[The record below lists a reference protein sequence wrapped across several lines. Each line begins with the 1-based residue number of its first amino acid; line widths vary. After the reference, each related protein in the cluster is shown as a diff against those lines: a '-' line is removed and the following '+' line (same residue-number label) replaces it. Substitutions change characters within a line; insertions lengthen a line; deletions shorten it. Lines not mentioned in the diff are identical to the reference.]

1 VRRVTLDSNAFV
13 SAIKFGGRPRALLE
27 LAIKGQVHISTSQ
40 AIIDETRRIL
50 EEKFGFAGDD
60 MADAQ
65 TTINAATH
73 RIKPTVILEV
83 VKDDPDDNKII
94 ECAVSSRSDA
104 IITNDKDLLRMRV
117 YDGIR
122 MMRVGEFLRELEQ
135 GRGR

>member
-27 LAIKGQVHISTSQ
+27 LAINGQVHISTSQ

>member
-1 VRRVTLDSNAFV
+1 ME
-13 SAIKFGGRPRALLE
+13 GRLPSPHGMTSGVATSC
-27 LAIKGQVHISTSQ
+27 AIKGQVHISTSQ